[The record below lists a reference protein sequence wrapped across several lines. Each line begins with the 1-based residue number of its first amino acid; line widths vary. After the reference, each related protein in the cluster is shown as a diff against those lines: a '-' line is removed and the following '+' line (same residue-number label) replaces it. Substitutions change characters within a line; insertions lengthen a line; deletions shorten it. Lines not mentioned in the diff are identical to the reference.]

1 MRVLFVFICIYNF
14 LFAIEQKEFMLNN
27 IKSLIQKEEYLSLA
41 INKYILQTGT
51 IPKNGTSLDWDKL
64 MTDEYLGI
72 NFDKTNP
79 YTNKELVVSFTNN
92 HMFIKGLIEK
102 TTDYKNE
109 HKYLYNLYTDSK
121 FRVNTIAPKTSQSAD
136 ILLGTQVLYGDLQ
149 KEIAKILFDSKK
161 IFLENATCT
170 KNSYFYELANQ
181 KLTYKYC
188 KSDGTKLTVY
198 QDPPIYLNSD
208 EDLKIVKANIGDT
221 AFVEQGTEILEYYF
235 HSEQVNDNYWVKVQK
250 PKIEKLPTTLEDYK
264 NKILTYIPNAKDI
277 YIRQSSGCYLAN
289 GDIYCWGKNDYKKAG
304 IENYG
309 QLDITLKPDYINT
322 PIMLKTQID
331 NPTENTVTYDIK
343 SKNWYNSPFRVK
355 FDKIGVNSTNV
366 CGITKIFS
374 YTDAGVNYKIGGDL
388 YCNGLINQ
396 LYFENISADI
406 INTSILSKNKYFG
419 WGKSDKKDDS
429 EQTIKISQ
437 DGGPVEKDASG
448 VELSITRDEIY
459 LTDIAMVEDAI
470 AILDDKGKIYTI
482 GKNYKGALGVDKTD
496 YFYYANTPVPVVA
509 STTIIFKKIF
519 ALRDSRTF
527 GAIDSNNQFYIWG
540 DRGTSIIHKPTLISN
555 TKFNPDAIFVN
566 TNEFILKG
574 TDEVF
579 YKTNGSVVSPVSST
593 AITGNPLSLSYYKD
607 NTGKEYW
614 LYIDENQQLKGTE
627 SLLTC
632 KKQDGTACN
641 TTTEAPLF
649 NKSLDKLNTPTTTDK
664 IDYSKFTNVSI
675 FKLDHQISEIVEDFE
690 SNWNK
695 LVFHDGGSQATR
707 FLGMFANDSNSI
719 NFLNKTYNFGIE
731 NAGKEVTIN
740 LDFYEIDY
748 WDSWHDKFTIYVND
762 EIKHSKGYQYSSTT
776 EGGIPLVVENYSS
789 AVRIGEKHKISV
801 TGKLDNYGKI
811 KLGFSSTLLYSSYY
825 ESWGIDNIELIRNN
839 DNKLLSFED
848 FETKIYEDWNRL
860 SIHDGGTDSTKFL
873 GRWSYGSSAVDY
885 VNKTYDFGIE
895 KAGHNVTV
903 ELNLYEIDTWD
914 GHYFRVYLNG
924 EEKYNKYFW
933 YLVKEGSSL
942 VVKNYPTDYP
952 NTNYSE
958 RHKISVTGKLD
969 SRGRL
974 RVGFSSTLDE
984 SIQNESWG
992 VDNIKIT
999 DTTDSNKLL
1008 FLEDFENKW
1017 NNEWNKLSI
1026 LDGGA
1031 QATNFLGRWSIG
1043 SSGVDYVNKTY
1054 DFGIVNKDLPVII
1067 KLDFYE
1073 IDSWDNEYFSVY
1085 VNGVEKSKKQ
1095 YYQSFNNGGTP
1106 LIVENYASGYRIG
1119 EKIKIEVEGV
1129 LDSTGKIR
1137 LGFSSTLDEILYN
1150 ESWGVDNIEI
1160 YKKSDNSLLGKEDFE
1175 KNVTYVKSSLEGWSN
1190 NKTKE
1195 VIDNGDTS
1203 RVPATTFLGNF
1214 PIVDCQTGII
1224 ACNGKPFEVSKK
1236 YSFGSLY
1243 ANYEVDIEFDFY
1255 EIDSWDGE
1263 RFEFYANDTLLA
1275 VDHFV
1280 KDGHY
1285 SLVDSNITGIPLQKN
1300 VGIIQSE
1307 NPQKYP
1313 YKLRSKLNS
1322 NGEVTLKF
1330 KTNWEY
1336 NSPYVNYYSK
1346 LWYVNPYYED
1356 VNNESWGIDNIK
1368 IKLKE
1373 TDKTFVCAMTGVE
1386 QNSQMYCWGN
1396 VARSLPILNTS
1407 LYDSDKISSL
1417 NKLFLTQSQD
1427 INKQMS
1433 FDAYDESKNGMLF
1446 LKYPTYINGFDYPF
1460 YFK

>member
-79 YTNKELVVSFTNN
+79 YTNKGLVVSFTNN
-92 HMFIKGLIEK
+92 HILIKGLIEK

-136 ILLGTQVLYGDLQ
+136 ILLGTQILYGDLQ

-161 IFLENATCT
+161 IFLENATCD
-170 KNSYFYELANQ
+170 KDEYFYELANQ

-221 AFVEQGTEILEYYF
+221 AFVEKDTEILEYYF

-250 PKIEKLPTTLEDYK
+250 PNIEKLPTTLEDYK

-277 YIRQSSGCYLAN
+277 YIRQSIGCYLAN

-309 QLDITLKPDYINT
+309 QLDTTLKPDYINT

-331 NPTENTVTYDIK
+331 NPIENTVTYDIK

-374 YTDAGVNYKIGGDL
+374 YTDAGVNYKTGGDL

-396 LYFENISADI
+396 LYFENISAGI
-406 INTSILSKNKYFG
+406 IDTSILSKNKYFG

-429 EQTIKISQ
+429 EKTIKISE
-437 DGGPVEKDASG
+437 DGGPVELDAG
-448 VELSITRDEIY
+448 VEKTITRDEIY
-459 LTDIAMVEDAI
+459 LTDIAVVEDAI

-496 YFYYANTPVPVVA
+496 YFYYANTPVPVLA

-540 DRGTSIIHKPTLISN
+540 DRGTSIITKPTLISN

-574 TDEVF
+574 TDGVF
-579 YKTNGSVVSPVSST
+579 YKTNSSVVSPVSST

-632 KKQDGTACN
+632 KNQDGTACN

-649 NKSLDKLNTPTTTDK
+649 KQSLDKLNTPTTTDK

-690 SNWNK
+690 DKRPQDMWSK
-695 LVFHDGGSQATR
+695 YILAYGGLEIGG
-707 FLGMFANDSNSI
+707 FLGMFTGYSHYSNLPDRYDGTTRS
-719 NFLNKTYNFGIE
+719 FDFGVSNK
-731 NAGKEVTIN
+731 GKKV
-740 LDFYEIDY
+740 
-748 WDSWHDKFTIYVND
+748 
-762 EIKHSKGYQYSSTT
+762 
-776 EGGIPLVVENYSS
+776 
-789 AVRIGEKHKISV
+789 KIS
-801 TGKLDNYGKI
+801 
-811 KLGFSSTLLYSSYY
+811 F
-825 ESWGIDNIELIRNN
+825 
-839 DNKLLSFED
+839 
-848 FETKIYEDWNRL
+848 
-860 SIHDGGTDSTKFL
+860 
-873 GRWSYGSSAVDY
+873 
-885 VNKTYDFGIE
+885 
-895 KAGHNVTV
+895 
-903 ELNLYEIDTWD
+903 
-914 GHYFRVYLNG
+914 
-924 EEKYNKYFW
+924 
-933 YLVKEGSSL
+933 
-942 VVKNYPTDYP
+942 
-952 NTNYSE
+952 
-958 RHKISVTGKLD
+958 
-969 SRGRL
+969 
-974 RVGFSSTLDE
+974 
-984 SIQNESWG
+984 
-992 VDNIKIT
+992 
-999 DTTDSNKLL
+999 
-1008 FLEDFENKW
+1008 
-1017 NNEWNKLSI
+1017 
-1026 LDGGA
+1026 
-1031 QATNFLGRWSIG
+1031 
-1043 SSGVDYVNKTY
+1043 
-1054 DFGIVNKDLPVII
+1054 
-1067 KLDFYE
+1067 DFYE
-1073 IDSWDNEYFSVY
+1073 IDSWDGEEFKVFVNNQTTPSFTKKFYSDSYFAVDYDGGIPIDINSSMVDRSY
-1085 VNGVEKSKKQ
+1085 TTWYDDEKHQ
-1095 YYQSFNNGGTP
+1095 ISFDA
-1106 LIVENYASGYRIG
+1106 I
-1119 EKIKIEVEGV
+1119 
-1129 LDSTGKIR
+1129 LDSNGK
-1137 LGFSSTLDEILYN
+1137 LQLKFTSTLDENVLN
-1150 ESWGVDNIEI
+1150 ESWGIDNLKVEDITD
-1160 YKKSDNSLLGKEDFE
+1160 KKILSFEDFNSIKDNGWGRNIITYGGRE
-1175 KNVTYVKSSLEGWSN
+1175 IGNILGPFTGYYPYTKYNGYIYSLYGYYELYRGIYDGTAKTFDFGTSNANQNVTVTFDFYEIDSWNADTFKVYSNGSEVFSKAYYTDSYYLVDYDGGTKVEVRGSSPEGSYYNWYHDEKHFITINTKLDSNGKIKLEFFANFDSYILKESWALDNLAIKKDSTGETLAFENFEGEYSWSN
-1190 NKTKE
+1190 NNITT
-1195 VIDNGDTS
+1195 ISDNGDKT
-1203 RVPATTFLGNF
+1203 RIPATTFLGKF
-1214 PIVDCQTGII
+1214 PIVDCQTGVIT
-1224 ACNGKPFEVSKK
+1224 CNGKPFEVSKK

-1336 NSPYVNYYSK
+1336 DLPYVNYYSK

-1368 IKLKE
+1368 VKLKE